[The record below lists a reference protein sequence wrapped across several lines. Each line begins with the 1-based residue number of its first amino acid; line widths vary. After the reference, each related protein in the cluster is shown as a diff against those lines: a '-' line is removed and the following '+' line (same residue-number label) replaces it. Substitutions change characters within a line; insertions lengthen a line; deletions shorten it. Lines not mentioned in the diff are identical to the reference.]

1 MSKHFSELKFEIIQ
15 VDNQDYFEQNGSTV
29 DMVVQNIIRH
39 KEEAC
44 GDVETGACQTWIQS
58 SYVWSPMMQ
67 AQQICRWNAILFQM

>member
-44 GDVETGACQTWIQS
+44 GDVEIRSLSSMDSIFLRLS
-58 SYVWSPMMQ
+58 SYDASAANM
-67 AQQICRWNAILFQM
+67 

>member
-1 MSKHFSELKFEIIQ
+1 MSKHLSELKFEIIQ

-29 DMVVQNIIRH
+29 DMVVQNNIRH

-44 GDVETGACQTWIQS
+44 GDVETGACQAWIQY

-67 AQQICRWNAILFQM
+67 AQQICR